1 MPGMRRRTLT
11 SAVLTAAAV
20 VTVLTAGPAGA
31 APPPPTGCAQVEF
44 IAVRGTNEAGPV
56 GVLQQLAN
64 AVSASTR
71 LTVNVY
77 GLPYP
82 ATTDW
87 VNSVNAGKSL
97 MSQRIAAQAAACPN
111 KRFVVAGY
119 SQGAWVVGD
128 SLVGGGGGWP
138 SPVDPVYAPKVAA
151 VVMYGDPRFRSG
163 EAFNAGT
170 AGVNAPRNG
179 IIPRDLGAFARYA
192 NRTRNYCELN
202 DTICQYGSSGS
213 GHFVY
218 TQKYTSNAAAFIVG
232 RLGS

>member
-56 GVLQQLAN
+56 GVLQGLAN
-64 AVSASTR
+64 AVSASSR
-71 LTVNVY
+71 LTMNVY

-82 ATTDW
+82 ATSDW

-97 MSQRIAAQAAACPN
+97 LSQRIAAQAAACPN

-179 IIPRDLGAFARYA
+179 IIPRDLGAFALYA
-192 NRTRNYCELN
+192 NRTRNYCELD
-202 DTICQYGSSGS
+202 DTICQWGSSGS

-218 TQKYTSNAAAFIVG
+218 PSKYTSNAAAFVVG
-232 RLGS
+232 RLGG

>member
-1 MPGMRRRTLT
+1 MPGMRRRTLIGT
-11 SAVLTAAAV
+11 ALAAAISL
-20 VTVLTAGPAGA
+20 TSLTAGSAGA

-64 AVSASTR
+64 AVSASSR
-71 LTVNVY
+71 FTVNVH

-82 ATTDW
+82 ATSDW
-87 VNSVNAGKSL
+87 VNSVNAGKAL
-97 MSQRIAAQAAACPN
+97 MAQRIAAQAAACPN

-179 IIPRDLGAFARYA
+179 VIPRDLGAFARYA
-192 NRTRNYCELN
+192 NRTRNYCERD
-202 DTICQYGSSGS
+202 DTICQWGSSGS

-218 TQKYTSNAAAFIVG
+218 TQKYTQNAAAFIVG
-232 RLGS
+232 KLGG